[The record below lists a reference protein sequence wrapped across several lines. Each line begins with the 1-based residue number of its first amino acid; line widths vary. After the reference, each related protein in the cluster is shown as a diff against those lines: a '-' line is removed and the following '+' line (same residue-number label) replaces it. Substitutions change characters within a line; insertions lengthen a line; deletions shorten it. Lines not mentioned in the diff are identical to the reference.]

1 VAGFPSLC
9 AARVA
14 MAKQLGA
21 RGCPRDFRAELPP
34 LLRCRAGSAGA
45 ITTLISLRL
54 QAVFC
59 RPNESAYGV
68 DQSANRLTIYF
79 YLRGFA
85 QDARNVVAPR
95 ALFNVHVILHL
106 RYVASL
112 SRRRR
117 TRRSPSP
124 SPRGGEDFHLLFS
137 LSLSLSIY
145 LFPFSFTLLFPV
157 FSQRRA
163 VTSAERG
170 AEKIRRVNFFPRLS
184 WRKRN

>member
-1 VAGFPSLC
+1 M
-9 AARVA
+9 ARR
-14 MAKQLGA
+14 LDRTRG
-21 RGCPRDFRAELPP
+21 GCPRDFRAELPP
-34 LLRCRAGSAGA
+34 LLRSRAGA

-85 QDARNVVAPR
+85 QNARNVVAPR

-106 RYVASL
+106 RYVTSL

-117 TRRSPSP
+117 SRRSP
-124 SPRGGEDFHLLFS
+124 SPRGGEDFSPFAFPPPHS
-137 LSLSLSIY
+137 LSLSLS
-145 LFPFSFTLLFPV
+145 LSFPFSFSLLFPSV
-157 FSQRRA
+157 FSRRRA
-163 VTSAERG
+163 VTSAGRG
-170 AEKIRRVNFFPRLS
+170 AEKIRRENFFPRRS